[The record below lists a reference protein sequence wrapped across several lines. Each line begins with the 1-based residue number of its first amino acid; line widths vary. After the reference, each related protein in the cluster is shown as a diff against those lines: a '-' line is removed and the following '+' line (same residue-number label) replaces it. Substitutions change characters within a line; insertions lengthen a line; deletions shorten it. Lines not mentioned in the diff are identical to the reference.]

1 MHDIVIPIASHDEPG
16 LLQYALAHG
25 VGIHLVSV
33 VSAIEFDDQLQLGTK
48 EVDDV
53 VAHWVLAAKLQ
64 AVETVGAQA
73 KPESAFGVRGLGA

>member
-25 VGIHLVSV
+25 VGIHLVSG

-64 AVETVGAQA
+64 AVETGAR
-73 KPESAFGVRGLGA
+73 KRPESAFGVRGLGA